1 MKLIA
6 MAVSGEHLI
15 TKSNNNRREAHLK
28 PAGIWVSLADK
39 FQGLLAVCPG
49 AHVWRDEL
57 LIVGKQPGVQ
67 VWRKANTLGAGWQA
81 AQDPP
86 CCLQSITTVGS
97 RRSSVLAMLQ
107 GTGIPRH
114 SS

>member
-1 MKLIA
+1 MKLVA
-6 MAVSGEHLI
+6 MAVSGEHLV
-15 TKSNNNRREAHLK
+15 TRSNNNRRGAHLK

-39 FQGLLAVCPG
+39 LQGLLAVRPG

-81 AQDPP
+81 AQNPP
-86 CCLQSITTVGS
+86 CCLQQTHMQSITKVGS
-97 RRSSVLAMLQ
+97 HRSSVLAMLQ
-107 GTGIPRH
+107 G
-114 SS
+114 